1 MVWGRAS
8 SSIIAMHDFTGM
20 EVNFPAKTAARVSTV
35 LPKN

>member
-8 SSIIAMHDFTGM
+8 SSTIAMHDFTGM
-20 EVNFPAKTAARVSTV
+20 EVNFPAKKARVSTV